1 MAASNRAINATILGR
16 AAGTL
21 TNVGASTRTALTIA
35 DSRAKAIIR
44 RVKVKHVSGT
54 AAHFY
59 AAVYST
65 VGAVAGSIN
74 QELLGDKTNS
84 MELFDVTCEI
94 PAQTDDDGKLWLAP
108 QPNLGA
114 ANVFDY
120 EVFWELVR

>member
-21 TNVGASTRTALTIA
+21 TNVGVSTRTALTIA

-59 AAVYST
+59 VAIYST
-65 VGAVAGSIN
+65 SGAVAGSIH

-84 MELFDVTCEI
+84 LELFDVVCEI
-94 PAQTDDDGKLWLAP
+94 ACQTDDDGKLWLAP
-108 QPNLGA
+108 GMNSGTT
-114 ANVFDY
+114 NVADY